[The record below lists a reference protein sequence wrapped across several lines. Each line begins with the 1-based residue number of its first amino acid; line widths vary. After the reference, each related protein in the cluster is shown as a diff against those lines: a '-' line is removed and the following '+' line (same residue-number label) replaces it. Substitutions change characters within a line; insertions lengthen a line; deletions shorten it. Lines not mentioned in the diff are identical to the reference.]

1 MDPKLRPSFTDIV
14 KTLEEILSNLKREED
29 ERERMLL
36 NLDVADRKPI
46 SVSKGRIKQYG
57 HKTAQLA
64 KQTLNILC
72 YNELCFYL

>member
-29 ERERMLL
+29 ERERKLL
-36 NLDVADRKPI
+36 NLDITDRKPI
-46 SVSKGRIKQYG
+46 SVSKGRIKQYD

-72 YNELCFYL
+72 